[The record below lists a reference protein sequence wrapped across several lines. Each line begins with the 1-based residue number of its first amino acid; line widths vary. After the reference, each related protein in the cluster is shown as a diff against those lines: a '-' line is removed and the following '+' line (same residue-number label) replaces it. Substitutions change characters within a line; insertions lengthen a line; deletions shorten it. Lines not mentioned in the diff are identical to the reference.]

1 MLKEI
6 CGLDL
11 SGVQSNSEK
20 PEIIPAISKTFEKI
34 AEFKSAAD
42 SSTFYFQW

>member
-6 CGLDL
+6 CGLGL
-11 SGVQSNSEK
+11 SGVQSNSKK

-34 AEFKSAAD
+34 AEFKFVANSAK
-42 SSTFYFQW
+42 FYF